1 MFYPKYLCCV
11 LYKNIFFNW
20 RWWFGLFVG
29 RYGDDWCIVNKR
41 VWHMTSYM
49 LICKDMNII
58 SKLSLFSFW
67 MCLIYFKNFSSSL
80 FPYNFIRCI
89 VNKRV
94 WHMTSYMLI
103 CKDMNIISK
112 LSLFSFWMCLIYFKN
127 FSSSLFPYNFITRND
142 IYYTLSYFVNVTL
155 LISFFFLKKKIIIKK
170 KID

>member
-1 MFYPKYLCCV
+1 VHNTIAQHLHNTRHISHAHMFYPKYLCCV

-80 FPYNFIRCI
+80 FPYNFI
-89 VNKRV
+89 
-94 WHMTSYMLI
+94 
-103 CKDMNIISK
+103 
-112 LSLFSFWMCLIYFKN
+112 
-127 FSSSLFPYNFITRND
+127 TRND

-155 LISFFFLKKKIIIKK
+155 LISFFFFKKKIIIKK